1 MTTSAGGGVK
11 IMDFDNEIEVEKFE
25 ESIGLV
31 AGIGFLMYRS
41 AVDAGAST
49 GEAFGIV
56 NAFFS
61 AFLDSKVT
69 GEKDKDQAEEP

>member
-1 MTTSAGGGVK
+1 
-11 IMDFDNEIEVEKFE
+11 MDFDNEIEVEKLE

-31 AGIGFLMYRS
+31 AGIVFQMYRS

-49 GEAFGIV
+49 SEALGIV

-69 GEKDKDQAEEP
+69 GEKDKDQAEKS

>member
-1 MTTSAGGGVK
+1 
-11 IMDFDNEIEVEKFE
+11 MDFDNEIEVEKFK

-31 AGIGFLMYRS
+31 AEIGFLMYRS

-61 AFLDSKVT
+61 AFLDSKIT
-69 GEKDKDQAEEP
+69 DQDSKN

>member
-1 MTTSAGGGVK
+1 ME
-11 IMDFDNEIEVEKFE
+11 NEIDLDKLN
-25 ESIGLV
+25 SSMGLV
-31 AGIGFLMYRS
+31 ASLCVTLYRS

-49 GEAFGIV
+49 GEALGIV

-69 GEKDKDQAEEP
+69 GEKDKDQAEKP

>member
-1 MTTSAGGGVK
+1 
-11 IMDFDNEIEVEKFE
+11 
-25 ESIGLV
+25 
-31 AGIGFLMYRS
+31 MYRS

-49 GEAFGIV
+49 GEALGIV

-69 GEKDKDQAEEP
+69 GEKDKDQAEKP

>member
-1 MTTSAGGGVK
+1 MN
-11 IMDFDNEIEVEKFE
+11 FDNDIELEKFT

-56 NAFFS
+56 NAFFQR
-61 AFLDSKVT
+61 FWTRK
-69 GEKDKDQAEEP
+69 

>member
-1 MTTSAGGGVK
+1 
-11 IMDFDNEIEVEKFE
+11 MDFNNEIEVEKFQ

-49 GEAFGIV
+49 GEALGIV
-56 NAFFS
+56 SAFFS
-61 AFLDSKVT
+61 AFLDRSMS
-69 GEKDKDQAEEP
+69 D